1 MFKNMFRVG
10 GLDIG
15 AEFGHAR
22 GVPYPVGHREQTRQR
37 ILRSAQALFNRHG
50 FDAVSIDDVMARAGL
65 TRGGFYSYFETKD
78 DLYAQAVA
86 LAVTDHPVK
95 RWGDATV
102 DLPARDAARQIVRAY
117 LSKQHL
123 DDIEGSCPMVALPTD
138 VSRSGPKV
146 RRAFEE
152 VFKGM
157 VAVIERGLD
166 RHGRGERDRALAVA
180 ALSVGGM
187 VVARSV
193 LDGDLANA
201 LRAAATKFALQLGAW
216 PPDPARTRGRER
228 RPGHGR
234 RRGVRHQHR

>member
-123 DDIEGSCPMVALPTD
+123 
-138 VSRSGPKV
+138 
-146 RRAFEE
+146 
-152 VFKGM
+152 
-157 VAVIERGLD
+157 
-166 RHGRGERDRALAVA
+166 
-180 ALSVGGM
+180 
-187 VVARSV
+187 
-193 LDGDLANA
+193 
-201 LRAAATKFALQLGAW
+201 
-216 PPDPARTRGRER
+216 
-228 RPGHGR
+228 
-234 RRGVRHQHR
+234 